1 MLTADAMKDYE
12 HERKAIAL
20 AEKITTKAEA
30 ALDGLN
36 REMKIMQWSPEFR
49 AIMWDA
55 VAQVATAYSEAA
67 KAASTEG
74 GA

>member
-1 MLTADAMKDYE
+1 MEKDDPDYG
-12 HERKAIAL
+12 KAIAV
-20 AEKITTKAEA
+20 AAKITTKAEA

-36 REMKIMQWSPEFR
+36 REMKIMKWSPEFR

-67 KAASTEG
+67 KAAST
-74 GA
+74 